1 MRWLGGALLPLDA
14 LAAAGAPDW
23 AWAADTGGVRWL
35 RVNRSPCGPLDARR
49 PYDSTTDPRWPADP
63 RSGDGQMMPGR
74 RRARQARRVIHAL
87 IALSASAAV
96 LGVLAFGY
104 GTIPALGP
112 ALDPGHGV
120 WTSAAAGD
128 LPR

>member
-1 MRWLGGALLPLDA
+1 
-14 LAAAGAPDW
+14 
-23 AWAADTGGVRWL
+23 
-35 RVNRSPCGPLDARR
+35 
-49 PYDSTTDPRWPADP
+49 
-63 RSGDGQMMPGR
+63 MMPGR

-128 LPR
+128 LPRSRTLAIAGLAHPVHVSFTREGVASVHAAADSDLFVACR